1 METSLFS
8 NSTLIEVT
16 LKDIEYKLLLR
27 GSMISKEKTL
37 FTTRNSSTV
46 SQLTVL
52 TERRVTYLQL
62 DATYSRE

>member
-1 METSLFS
+1 METSLFR

-16 LKDIEYKLLLR
+16 LKDIEYNLLLR